1 MPQNVLHAENVRKIF
16 YVYTDPAAG
25 TTVLSSKKQFS
36 LNLWRRKNTYELVA
50 LDDISIE
57 IYPNELVA
65 LLGPSGCGK
74 STVLR
79 IFAGLE
85 TPTAGRVTFKGEA
98 IKEPNPRRAMV
109 FQSERA
115 VFPWLTVEKNIELGP
130 KLQGV
135 PREEREERARKII
148 DLIQLNGFNKAYPA
162 TLSGGMLQRVAV
174 GRALINRPEVLLMD
188 EPFGALDAI
197 TRNALQDHLIRIW
210 QETQQTIVFV
220 THDIDEAIKLGDQV
234 AVFGGGGRLVQLAPP
249 AELLA
254 NPKDEFVESLVGRD
268 RGYRRLSFVTA
279 AGLPLEPVA
288 TVSMDSS
295 PADIKAA
302 ATAADKRW
310 VLGVDGAQRPVS
322 WLDGHHTV
330 DAEVAHVPVGT
341 TYTTADTCRA
351 ALDGSLASPAG
362 FAVQV
367 DAEGRVLGGVGHDQI
382 AQYVTTLRSAETET
396 EPTT

>member
-1 MPQNVLHAENVRKIF
+1 MPQNVLNAENVRKIF

-57 IYPNELVA
+57 IHPNELVA

-98 IKEPNPRRAMV
+98 IKEPNPQRAMV

-135 PREEREERARKII
+135 PREEREERTRKII
-148 DLIQLNGFNKAYPA
+148 ELIQLNGFNKAYPA

-197 TRNALQDHLIRIW
+197 TRNVLQDHLIRIW
-210 QETQQTIVFV
+210 QETRQTIVFV
-220 THDIDEAIKLGDQV
+220 THDIEEATYLATRV
-234 AVFGGGGRLVQLAPP
+234 VVMHPRPGRVKGVIPVTLPHPRNRTDSAFVEARRKV
-249 AELLA
+249 AELL
-254 NPKDEFVESLVGRD
+254 G
-268 RGYRRLSFVTA
+268 
-279 AGLPLEPVA
+279 
-288 TVSMDSS
+288 
-295 PADIKAA
+295 
-302 ATAADKRW
+302 
-310 VLGVDGAQRPVS
+310 GA
-322 WLDGHHTV
+322 
-330 DAEVAHVPVGT
+330 
-341 TYTTADTCRA
+341 
-351 ALDGSLASPAG
+351 
-362 FAVQV
+362 
-367 DAEGRVLGGVGHDQI
+367 
-382 AQYVTTLRSAETET
+382 
-396 EPTT
+396 

>member
-1 MPQNVLHAENVRKIF
+1 MPQNVLNAENVRKIF

-57 IYPNELVA
+57 IHPNELVA

-98 IKEPNPRRAMV
+98 IKEPNPQRAMV

-135 PREEREERARKII
+135 PREEREERTRKII
-148 DLIQLNGFNKAYPA
+148 ELIQLNGFNKAYPA

-197 TRNALQDHLIRIW
+197 TRNVLQDHLIRIW
-210 QETQQTIVFV
+210 QETRQTIVFV
-220 THDIDEAIKLGDQV
+220 THDIEEATYLATRIV
-234 AVFGGGGRLVQLAPP
+234 VMHPRPGRVKGVIPVTLPHPRNRTDSAFVESRRKV
-249 AELLA
+249 AELL
-254 NPKDEFVESLVGRD
+254 G
-268 RGYRRLSFVTA
+268 
-279 AGLPLEPVA
+279 
-288 TVSMDSS
+288 
-295 PADIKAA
+295 
-302 ATAADKRW
+302 
-310 VLGVDGAQRPVS
+310 GA
-322 WLDGHHTV
+322 
-330 DAEVAHVPVGT
+330 
-341 TYTTADTCRA
+341 
-351 ALDGSLASPAG
+351 
-362 FAVQV
+362 
-367 DAEGRVLGGVGHDQI
+367 
-382 AQYVTTLRSAETET
+382 
-396 EPTT
+396 

>member
-1 MPQNVLHAENVRKIF
+1 MPQNVLNAENVRKIF

-57 IYPNELVA
+57 IHPNELVA

-98 IKEPNPRRAMV
+98 IKEPNPQRAMV

-135 PREEREERARKII
+135 PREERLERTRKII
-148 DLIQLNGFNKAYPA
+148 ELIQLNGFNKAYPA

-197 TRNALQDHLIRIW
+197 TRNVLQDHLIRIW
-210 QETQQTIVFV
+210 QETRQTIVFV
-220 THDIDEAIKLGDQV
+220 THDIEEATYLATRIV
-234 AVFGGGGRLVQLAPP
+234 VMHPRPGRVKGVIPVTLPHPRNRTDSAFVEARRKV
-249 AELLA
+249 AELL
-254 NPKDEFVESLVGRD
+254 G
-268 RGYRRLSFVTA
+268 
-279 AGLPLEPVA
+279 
-288 TVSMDSS
+288 
-295 PADIKAA
+295 
-302 ATAADKRW
+302 
-310 VLGVDGAQRPVS
+310 GA
-322 WLDGHHTV
+322 
-330 DAEVAHVPVGT
+330 
-341 TYTTADTCRA
+341 
-351 ALDGSLASPAG
+351 
-362 FAVQV
+362 
-367 DAEGRVLGGVGHDQI
+367 
-382 AQYVTTLRSAETET
+382 
-396 EPTT
+396 